1 MSTKRRAY
9 GCRQEFSSSFSR
21 RNVRKP
27 LTTLSQNIE
36 TIERSSA
43 GVNQQSKPEP
53 LTSPPPRKK
62 ASASNKS
69 SEKRKSKTDQLH
81 KLPREQLGIQGKVQQ
96 QGLTVKSKR
105 RSTKIKTSEHSND
118 IHSNFSRL
126 EPNFEE
132 GSANPSVFSSA
143 SPTEFDD
150 RERKRLLQLQDHV
163 RSEKN
168 IDMAFNH
175 QKPIC
180 FTPKSYAKWTA
191 TQPSCVKYTANS
203 ADDES
208 VFKAIMNSSVG
219 KNRKNPHNISE
230 KHNCKASVAP
240 VNSSFTLVGSTIDLI
255 HGKMDFTD
263 TSEVTM
269 NENMFAPSGQHETQN
284 GGYDIGPTFRHNRNY
299 TDSHELDNAPR
310 NVPSY
315 PPQGIDNTRAEGRSD
330 VQQEWDKVT
339 LPSGWIMKR
348 ASKTGRAYYVHAG
361 YGSTWYHPLQPPPS
375 SAKMMLSEVP
385 STLKR
390 TTEESQCNTSLK
402 SKRLFETENQT
413 TGKGR
418 TQGSKGSVLHADI
431 AQTREGYNLQTK
443 LRKKVW
449 HHRACSL
456 QRLSYLNR

>member
-9 GCRQEFSSSFSR
+9 GCRQEFSSSVCR

-43 GVNQQSKPEP
+43 GVNQQSNPEP
-53 LTSPPPRKK
+53 LTSPLPRKN
-62 ASASNKS
+62 ASASNER
-69 SEKRKSKTDQLH
+69 SEKKKSKTAQLH
-81 KLPREQLGIQGKVQQ
+81 KLPREQLGKQGRAQR
-96 QGLTVKSKR
+96 QGFTVKSKR
-105 RSTKIKTSEHSND
+105 RSTKIKTAEHSND
-118 IHSNFSRL
+118 IFSRL
-126 EPNFEE
+126 EPNFDE
-132 GSANPSVFSSA
+132 GGADPSVFSSA

-168 IDMAFNH
+168 IDMPFNH
-175 QKPIC
+175 QRPIC

-191 TQPSCVKYTANS
+191 TQPSCVKYSANS

-208 VFKAIMNSSVG
+208 VFKAIMNSSIG
-219 KNRKNPHNISE
+219 KRHENPHNISE
-230 KHNCKASVAP
+230 KLNCKASVAP
-240 VNSSFTLVGSTIDLI
+240 VNSLFTLVGSTIDLI

-269 NENMFAPSGQHETQN
+269 NEHMFAPSCQHETRN
-284 GGYDIGPTFRHNRNY
+284 RGDDGGLTCRHNCNY
-299 TDSHELDNAPR
+299 MESHELDNAPH

-315 PPQGIDNTRAEGRSD
+315 PPQGIDNTRVEGRSD
-330 VQQEWDKVT
+330 VQQQWDKVT
-339 LPSGWIMKR
+339 LPSGWKMKR

-361 YGSTWYHPLQPPPS
+361 YGSTWYHPLQPPPT
-375 SAKMMLSEVP
+375 SAKILLTEVP
-385 STLKR
+385 SALKR
-390 TTEESQCNTSLK
+390 TTEESKCNTSLK
-402 SKRLFETENQT
+402 SKRLFETEKQT
-413 TGKGR
+413 TGKER
-418 TQGSKGSVLHADI
+418 TQESVESVLHSDLA
-431 AQTREGYNLQTK
+431 RPRKGYNLRTK

-456 QRLSYLNR
+456 QRLRYLNR